1 MGTDSAQRRVSRRLL
16 LLAAGAILLLIALV
30 TLTLALTDDGLGLLE
45 RDQSPALSYLAIFLL
60 IAGDAVVPILPGE
73 TTLNAASVLASQGEL
88 DLALVIVASA
98 LGAIVG
104 DSTLYWIARS
114 GPGGIRNR
122 LTQARENNRVDRALE
137 VLGNRAPMLIVFGR
151 YVPGV
156 RFVVNATLG
165 MVEMPY
171 RRFLLWSS
179 IGGSLWATYTGLL
192 AYAVGSAIA
201 EFPLASVVISGLI
214 TTLLIIV
221 IYMLDMRRRH
231 HDGSSADHD

>member
-1 MGTDSAQRRVSRRLL
+1 MSRRFF

-60 IAGDAVVPILPGE
+60 TAGDAVIPILPGE
-73 TTLNAASVLASQGEL
+73 TTLNAAAVLASQDEL
-88 DLALVIVASA
+88 DLVPVIVAGA

-104 DSTLYWIARS
+104 DNALYWIARS

-122 LTQARENNRVDRALE
+122 LTKAREDDRVERVLQ

-156 RFVVNATLG
+156 RFAVNASMG
-165 MVEMPY
+165 VIEMPY

-179 IGGSLWATYTGLL
+179 IGGSLWATYTCLL

-201 EFPLASVVISGLI
+201 ELPLASVVISGLI
-214 TTLLIIV
+214 TTLFIIV
-221 IYMLDMRRRH
+221 IYILDMRGRH

>member
-1 MGTDSAQRRVSRRLL
+1 MGRRALL
-16 LLAAGAILLLIALV
+16 LVAGTALLLIGLV
-30 TLTLALTDDGLGLLE
+30 ALTLALTGDGLGLVE

-60 IAGDAVVPILPGE
+60 TAGDAVVPILPGE

-88 DLALVIVASA
+88 DLVPVIVAGA

-104 DSTLYWIARS
+104 DSALYWIARS

-122 LTQARENNRVDRALE
+122 LTQARENDRVERVLQ

-156 RFVVNATLG
+156 RFAVNASMG
-165 MVEMPY
+165 VIEMPY

-179 IGGSLWATYTGLL
+179 IGGSLWATYTCLL
-192 AYAVGSAIA
+192 AYSVGTALA
-201 EFPLASVVISGLI
+201 EFPLASVVISGVVTTVLI
-214 TTLLIIV
+214 AV
-221 IYMLDMRRRH
+221 IYWFDVRRRRN
-231 HDGSSADHD
+231 DEGSADGDRAS